1 MGLPRTTD
9 DSDNNNSSGEENG
22 GVGKKEKKVSCQS
35 CREAKVKCIPSNPVD
50 SSTCRSGL
58 GCDTTAVVGGGACT
72 RCLKLEREC
81 FYRTHKRG
89 RKPGK
94 IKLQQILRR
103 LEVLDRTLAEIRE
116 LNKEVGDQDADS
128 LIETL
133 SWQLHRSKFFS
144 KGFLDPSS
152 SGLVNLDPEKEARA
166 SPASNT
172 AREEGARSGSASGMQ
187 SGRVGSLG
195 NGRVG
200 VGRAGS
206 VRGVVEG
213 LGMNASV
220 AKEMGKGRS
229 DFNMLVDLEDH
240 ASVAR
245 VPDEFATLSNPLKLL
260 AQASSEES
268 ERRRH
273 PLASSSLRTES
284 TTSSDEDQPQLASRK
299 RLRPTSPPNPTEVAC
314 HQTNTA
320 GAEKRKQDEQQSVVK
335 AKSVRGWAK
344 TYFSRG
350 AFHPVY
356 DNRPEFDPI
365 DQGLMTHR
373 QAERLIGDF
382 YQAFGT
388 FMHIFDPA
396 LATIT
401 YIRKHSAFLLTVI
414 CSLAAEFNAGQ
425 SDSRDWRDREEV
437 EKENREL
444 AQRLRNHYEGMI
456 TWITSGDYKNVEM
469 AQAFYLLA
477 SYRDMSESA
486 MSDQTWLFLGTAI
499 RIATELG
506 CNLVCYSYAT
516 PNTSSPDGK
525 ETGREHYQRQLR
537 NTERLWL
544 NLWNL
549 EKTLASQ
556 TGQRMHLA
564 DEGVIATCSRWYRMP
579 LALKQDEALVA
590 QVELRRIMIGCGEA
604 FNTHVLPSLR
614 ARRTDGH
621 PSTGEDHVLEA
632 VERDQLSLQLSYFRN
647 SVHIDLKRWQE
658 RWLPPQHDHSQ
669 SREER
674 EGLPTPL
681 QITGPLSLN
690 YAALVTYALPLPISY
705 WVDVTREL
713 TLLWRDCYI
722 SCTDYMATFVDRC
735 QRGFMTYVTNS
746 TVVSTVYAVVFAL
759 DLARKA
765 QRTEAGFQAGSGHG
779 EEREVHFG
787 FVSKQRV
794 LSLAQLTAKEL
805 DKIGRVR
812 HRARDGGRQRGK
824 SVARKYSVFL
834 FAVLARFGAVSST
847 SEGDGEGEGEGME
860 TVKRGG
866 FDAGLSRGNGGREE
880 MGGEGR
886 HLRRHHNHPLSH
898 PPSTWAVGAGG
909 GRVVPGTKASHA
921 HSSNLHFSPPS
932 TQHLAGGA
940 GGAAG
945 GWNAPAP
952 SSSTPAS
959 TSSTAA
965 WNPLFAQQA
974 GGGAKFLPTPHHH
987 PHQQK
992 HMQDWTENNAAATG
1006 ASSPATWFNHLTGPP
1021 NPNPAGGD
1029 ATQPGGAIEQD
1040 PSWEW
1045 MMKDLDFFNVDG
1057 GGGGGEPIL
1066 DQMGRLFG

>member
-1 MGLPRTTD
+1 MGLPRTSD

-35 CREAKVKCIPSNPVD
+35 CREAKVKCVPSNPVD

-58 GCDTTAVVGGGACT
+58 GCDSTAVVGGGACT

-103 LEVLDRTLAEIRE
+103 LEVLDRTLAEIKE

-152 SGLVNLDPEKEARA
+152 SGLVNLDPEKEARV
-166 SPASNT
+166 SPVSNT
-172 AREEGARSGSASGMQ
+172 A
-187 SGRVGSLG
+187 
-195 NGRVG
+195 
-200 VGRAGS
+200 
-206 VRGVVEG
+206 RGVVEG

-245 VPDEFATLSNPLKLL
+245 VPDEFPTLSNPLKLL

-284 TTSSDEDQPQLASRK
+284 TTSSDEDQPELASRK
-299 RLRPTSPPNPTEVAC
+299 RLRPTSSPHRTQVAC

-320 GAEKRKQDEQQSVVK
+320 GAAKRKQDEQQSFVK
-335 AKSVRGWAK
+335 AKSVHGWAK

-425 SDSRDWRDREEV
+425 SDRRDRRDRRDREEV

-444 AQRLRNHYEGMI
+444 AHRLRNHYEGMI

-506 CNLVCYSYAT
+506 CNLVCYSYAI

-669 SREER
+669 SREELQ
-674 EGLPTPL
+674 GLPTPL

-735 QRGFMTYVTNS
+735 QRGFMTYLTNS

-759 DLARKA
+759 DLASKA

-812 HRARDGGRQRGK
+812 HRVRDR
-824 SVARKYSVFL
+824 
-834 FAVLARFGAVSST
+834 
-847 SEGDGEGEGEGME
+847 
-860 TVKRGG
+860 
-866 FDAGLSRGNGGREE
+866 
-880 MGGEGR
+880 
-886 HLRRHHNHPLSH
+886 
-898 PPSTWAVGAGG
+898 
-909 GRVVPGTKASHA
+909 
-921 HSSNLHFSPPS
+921 
-932 TQHLAGGA
+932 
-940 GGAAG
+940 
-945 GWNAPAP
+945 AP
-952 SSSTPAS
+952 SPSTPAS

-987 PHQQK
+987 PHQQQ

>member
-1 MGLPRTTD
+1 MGLPRTSD
-9 DSDNNNSSGEENG
+9 DSDNNNSSGEENV
-22 GVGKKEKKVSCQS
+22 GVGKKEKKVSCQP

-50 SSTCRSGL
+50 SSTCPSGL
-58 GCDTTAVVGGGACT
+58 VCDTTAVVGGSDVLACR

-81 FYRTHKRG
+81 FYRSHKRG

-103 LEVLDRTLAEIRE
+103 LDVLDRTLAEISQ

-144 KGFLDPSS
+144 KGFLDASS
-152 SGLVNLDPEKEARA
+152 SGLVNLDPEKEAGA
-166 SPASNT
+166 SSASNT
-172 AREEGARSGSASGMQ
+172 AGEEGARSGSASGMQ
-187 SGRVGSLG
+187 SGILGSLP
-195 NGRVG
+195 NRRVG
-200 VGRAGS
+200 VGRAASLPGL
-206 VRGVVEG
+206 VEG
-213 LGMNASV
+213 LGMNASLPKQM
-220 AKEMGKGRS
+220 AKGRS

-245 VPDEFATLSNPLKLL
+245 VPDEFPTLSNPLKLL

-273 PLASSSLRTES
+273 PLTCSSLPTES
-284 TTSSDEDQPQLASRK
+284 TTCSDQDQSQLASRK
-299 RLRPTSPPNPTEVAC
+299 RLRPTSPLNPTEVAC

-320 GAEKRKQDEQQSVVK
+320 GAAKSKQDEQQSLVK
-335 AKSVRGWAK
+335 ANSVRGWAK

-373 QAERLIGDF
+373 QAERLIGEF
-382 YQAFGT
+382 YQAFAT

-425 SDSRDWRDREEV
+425 SDSRDSRERRDRQEV

-444 AQRLRNHYEGMI
+444 AQRLRNHYEAMI

-590 QVELRRIMIGCGEA
+590 QVELRRIMIGCSEA
-604 FNTHVLPSLR
+604 FNTNVLPSLR
-614 ARRTDGH
+614 ARRKDAH
-621 PSTGEDHVLEA
+621 PSTGEDDVLEA
-632 VERDQLSLQLSYFRN
+632 VERDQLSLQLTYFRN

-669 SREER
+669 GTEER
-674 EGLPTPL
+674 QGLPTPL

-705 WVDVTREL
+705 WVDVTGEL

-735 QRGFMTYVTNS
+735 QRGFMTYLTNS

-759 DLARKA
+759 DMASKA
-765 QRTEAGFQAGSGHG
+765 QRTETQFQAGKGHA
-779 EEREVHFG
+779 EERAVHFG

-805 DKIGRVR
+805 DNIGRVR
-812 HRARDGGRQRGK
+812 HRVHDGGRQ
-824 SVARKYSVFL
+824 
-834 FAVLARFGAVSST
+834 
-847 SEGDGEGEGEGME
+847 
-860 TVKRGG
+860 
-866 FDAGLSRGNGGREE
+866 
-880 MGGEGR
+880 
-886 HLRRHHNHPLSH
+886 
-898 PPSTWAVGAGG
+898 GG
-909 GRVVPGTKASHA
+909 GRVFTSQQK
-921 HSSNLHFSPPS
+921 
-932 TQHLAGGA
+932 QEQQQEQQQ
-940 GGAAG
+940 G

-952 SSSTPAS
+952 SPSTPAS

-987 PHQQK
+987 RHQQQ

-1006 ASSPATWFNHLTGPP
+1006 ASSPATWFNHFTGPP
-1021 NPNPAGGD
+1021 NPNPAGAD
-1029 ATQPGGAIEQD
+1029 ATQPGAAIEQD

>member
-1 MGLPRTTD
+1 MGLPRTSD
-9 DSDNNNSSGEENG
+9 DSDNNNSSGEENV
-22 GVGKKEKKVSCQS
+22 GVGKKEKKVSCQP
-35 CREAKVKCIPSNPVD
+35 CREAKVKCIPSNPLD
-50 SSTCRSGL
+50 SSTCPSGSR
-58 GCDTTAVVGGGACT
+58 GDTTKVVGGSDVLACR

-81 FYRTHKRG
+81 FYRSHKRG

-103 LEVLDRTLAEIRE
+103 LDVLDRTLAEISQ

-144 KGFLDPSS
+144 KGFLDASS
-152 SGLVNLDPEKEARA
+152 SGLVNLDPEKEAGA

-172 AREEGARSGSASGMQ
+172 AGEEGARSGSASGIQ

-195 NGRVG
+195 NAQVG
-200 VGRAGS
+200 VGRAASLPGL
-206 VRGVVEG
+206 VEG
-213 LGMNASV
+213 LGMNASLPKQM
-220 AKEMGKGRS
+220 AKGRS

-245 VPDEFATLSNPLKLL
+245 VPDEFPTLSNPLKLL

-268 ERRRH
+268 QRRRH
-273 PLASSSLRTES
+273 PLACSSLPTES
-284 TTSSDEDQPQLASRK
+284 TTCSDQDQSQLASRK
-299 RLRPTSPPNPTEVAC
+299 RLRSTSPLNATQVAC

-320 GAEKRKQDEQQSVVK
+320 GAAKSKQDEQQSLVK

-373 QAERLIGDF
+373 QAERLIGEF
-382 YQAFGT
+382 YQAFAT

-425 SDSRDWRDREEV
+425 SDTRESRDRQEV

-444 AQRLRNHYEGMI
+444 AQRLRNHYEAMI

-590 QVELRRIMIGCGEA
+590 QVELRRIMIGCSEA

-614 ARRTDGH
+614 ASRKDAH
-621 PSTGEDHVLEA
+621 PSTGEDDVLEA
-632 VERDQLSLQLSYFRN
+632 VQRDQLSLQLTYYRN

-669 SREER
+669 GTEER
-674 EGLPTPL
+674 QGLPTPL

-705 WVDVTREL
+705 WVDVTGEL

-735 QRGFMTYVTNS
+735 QRGFMTYLTNS

-759 DLARKA
+759 DMASKA
-765 QRTEAGFQAGSGHG
+765 QRTQTQFHAGNGHA
-779 EEREVHFG
+779 EERAVHFG

-794 LSLAQLTAKEL
+794 FSLAQLTAKEL
-805 DKIGRVR
+805 DNIGRVR
-812 HRARDGGRQRGK
+812 HRLHDGGRQ
-824 SVARKYSVFL
+824 
-834 FAVLARFGAVSST
+834 
-847 SEGDGEGEGEGME
+847 
-860 TVKRGG
+860 
-866 FDAGLSRGNGGREE
+866 
-880 MGGEGR
+880 GGE
-886 HLRRHHNHPLSH
+886 S
-898 PPSTWAVGAGG
+898 V
-909 GRVVPGTKASHA
+909 
-921 HSSNLHFSPPS
+921 
-932 TQHLAGGA
+932 HLAAAATAGA
-940 GGAAG
+940 AAAAAAG
-945 GWNAPAP
+945 GWNAAAP
-952 SSSTPAS
+952 SPSPSTPAS

-974 GGGAKFLPTPHHH
+974 GGGAKFLATPHHH
-987 PHQQK
+987 RHQQQ
-992 HMQDWTENNAAATG
+992 HLQDWTENNAAATG
-1006 ASSPATWFNHLTGPP
+1006 VSSPATWFNHFTGPP
-1021 NPNPAGGD
+1021 NPNPAGAD
-1029 ATQPGGAIEQD
+1029 ATQPGAAIEQD

>member
-1 MGLPRTTD
+1 MTMET
-9 DSDNNNSSGEENG
+9 
-22 GVGKKEKKVSCQS
+22 VQ
-35 CREAKVKCIPSNPVD
+35 I
-50 SSTCRSGL
+50 
-58 GCDTTAVVGGGACT
+58 
-72 RCLKLEREC
+72 
-81 FYRTHKRG
+81 
-89 RKPGK
+89 
-94 IKLQQILRR
+94 ILRR

-506 CNLVCYSYAT
+506 L
-516 PNTSSPDGK
+516 
-525 ETGREHYQRQLR
+525 
-537 NTERLWL
+537 
-544 NLWNL
+544 
-549 EKTLASQ
+549 
-556 TGQRMHLA
+556 
-564 DEGVIATCSRWYRMP
+564 
-579 LALKQDEALVA
+579 
-590 QVELRRIMIGCGEA
+590 
-604 FNTHVLPSLR
+604 
-614 ARRTDGH
+614 
-621 PSTGEDHVLEA
+621 
-632 VERDQLSLQLSYFRN
+632 
-647 SVHIDLKRWQE
+647 
-658 RWLPPQHDHSQ
+658 
-669 SREER
+669 
-674 EGLPTPL
+674 
-681 QITGPLSLN
+681 
-690 YAALVTYALPLPISY
+690 TYALPLPISY

-805 DKIGRVR
+805 DKIGR
-812 HRARDGGRQRGK
+812 
-824 SVARKYSVFL
+824 
-834 FAVLARFGAVSST
+834 
-847 SEGDGEGEGEGME
+847 
-860 TVKRGG
+860 
-866 FDAGLSRGNGGREE
+866 
-880 MGGEGR
+880 
-886 HLRRHHNHPLSH
+886 
-898 PPSTWAVGAGG
+898 
-909 GRVVPGTKASHA
+909 
-921 HSSNLHFSPPS
+921 
-932 TQHLAGGA
+932 HLAGGA